1 MLSCSRPCAR
11 STRPSRSR
19 KASKAMHPAEALAQQ
34 LKPGRGW
41 DEWLADEF
49 RQPYMRQLA
58 EFLVAEEQAGKV
70 LFPPRHLCFNALN
83 STPLGNVRDVILG
96 QDPYH
101 GPGQAHGLC
110 FSVRPDVPP
119 PPSLVNIFKEIESDL
134 GIVPPDHGCLQPW
147 AEQGVLLLNSVLTV
161 VQGQAGAHQGKG
173 WETFT
178 DRVIETVN
186 RKGDGV
192 VFLLWGNY
200 ARKKGRHIDRS
211 RHLVLEGPHPSPLS
225 AYRGFFGC
233 KHFSR
238 ANEWLRGQ
246 GHAPVCWALPSK
258 TDLDADY

>member
-1 MLSCSRPCAR
+1 
-11 STRPSRSR
+11 
-19 KASKAMHPAEALAQQ
+19 MHPAEALAQQ

-58 EFLVAEEQAGKV
+58 EFLAAEEQAGKV

-83 STPLGNVRDVILG
+83 STPLDKVSVVILG

-119 PPSLVNIFKEIESDL
+119 PPSLVNIFKEIETDL
-134 GIVPPDHGCLQPW
+134 GHPRPDHGCLQTW
-147 AEQGVLLLNSVLTV
+147 AGQGVLLLNAVLTV
-161 VQGQAGAHQGKG
+161 EQGNAGAHQGKG

-178 DRVIETVN
+178 DKVIETIN
-186 RKGDGV
+186 RERDDV
-192 VFLLWGNY
+192 VFLLWGSY
-200 ARKKGRHIDRS
+200 ARKKGRHIDRN

-233 KHFSR
+233 GHFSR
-238 ANEWLRGQ
+238 ANDWLLSRNRP
-246 GHAPVCWALPSK
+246 AIDWSLPPK
-258 TDLDADY
+258 AELLQRYGKQ

>member
-1 MLSCSRPCAR
+1 
-11 STRPSRSR
+11 
-19 KASKAMHPAEALAQQ
+19 MHPVETLANH
-34 LKPGRGW
+34 LRPDRGW
-41 DEWLADEF
+41 KEHLADEF
-49 RQPYMRQLA
+49 RQPYMQALA
-58 EFLVAEEQAGKV
+58 EFLAAEESAGKI
-70 LFPPRHLCFNALN
+70 LFPDSEHCFNALN
-83 STPLGNVRDVILG
+83 RTPLDQVRVVILG

-110 FSVRPDVPP
+110 FSVSPSVPT
-119 PPSLVNIFKEIESDL
+119 PPSLVNIFKEIQSDL
-134 GIVPPDHGCLQPW
+134 GILPPDHGCLQPW

-186 RKGDGV
+186 RERDGV
-192 VFLLWGNY
+192 VFLLWGSY
-200 ARKKGRHIDRS
+200 AKKKGQHIDRN

-238 ANEWLRGQ
+238 ANEWLRKQ
-246 GHAPVCWALPSK
+246 GLDPINWELPPK
-258 TDLDADY
+258 ADLDCL

>member
-1 MLSCSRPCAR
+1 
-11 STRPSRSR
+11 
-19 KASKAMHPAEALAQQ
+19 MHPVQALANH
-34 LKPGRGW
+34 LRPGRGW
-41 DEWLADEF
+41 KEHLADEF
-49 RQPYMRQLA
+49 RQPYMQALA
-58 EFLVAEEQAGKV
+58 EFLAAEENAGKI
-70 LFPPRHLCFNALN
+70 LFPDSEHCFNALN
-83 STPLGNVRDVILG
+83 STPLDQVRVVILG

-110 FSVRPDVPP
+110 FSVRPNVPT
-119 PPSLVNIFKEIESDL
+119 PPSLVNIFKEIQSDL
-134 GIVPPDHGCLQPW
+134 GILPPDHGCLQPW

-186 RKGDGV
+186 RERDGV
-192 VFLLWGNY
+192 VFLLWGSY
-200 ARKKGRHIDRS
+200 AKKKGQQIDRN

-238 ANEWLRGQ
+238 ANEWLVEQ
-246 GHAPVCWALPSK
+246 GSRPINWDLPSRA
-258 TDLDADY
+258 DLGCS